1 MKVGKIFLV
10 FVGLW
15 LMLPAGLFALY
26 TTDTE
31 RGLLWLLLHQLYY
44 APFGTWIAEPFFTPD
59 SDVGYWVRP
68 LGRALAAA
76 FYAAA
81 FLGARAAILVIGR
94 RVTQSRTSDSSI

>member
-1 MKVGKIFLV
+1 MTVGKIFLV
-10 FVGLW
+10 FAGLW

-68 LGRALAAA
+68 LGRVLAAV

-81 FLGARAAILVIGR
+81 IFGARAAILSVGR
-94 RVTQSRTSDSSI
+94 RVARSRTSDSST